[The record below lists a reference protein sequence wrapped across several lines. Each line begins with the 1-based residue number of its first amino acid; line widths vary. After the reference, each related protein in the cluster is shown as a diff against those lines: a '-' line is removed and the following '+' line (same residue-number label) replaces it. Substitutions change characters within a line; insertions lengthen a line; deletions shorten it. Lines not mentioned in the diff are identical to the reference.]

1 MIKLNKI
8 EQFQLFCLE
17 NYKTHQ
23 NISGNVALDIF
34 EKKGVFNFLEMG
46 FDVLHTQG
54 IIYVVDEII
63 DFIKNRS

>member
-1 MIKLNKI
+1 MIKLSKI

-17 NYKTHQ
+17 NYKNHY
-23 NISGNVALDIF
+23 NISGKIALDIF